1 MQEREEINILFI
13 DDHHM
18 ILEDYKNVLSRSE
31 LNNIYLSIDT
41 ADNCDTAWENIVNG
55 TYQTVF

>member
-1 MQEREEINILFI
+1 
-13 DDHHM
+13 M

-41 ADNCDTAWENIVNG
+41 ADNCDTAWENILNG
-55 TYQTVF
+55 TFQTVF